1 MLYLTKDG
9 IFLTIKI
16 PMKCLPTQK
25 NFLNFTRKT
34 FAAAFIFSALLS
46 SFAFFSCASSSK
58 AKLHPVYITDKKCI
72 ELLPPSACSLSKE
85 CAQEFSGDFDGKSF
99 SMMAYLKLDK
109 KEISVC
115 LLSTFGVDI
124 GFLSY
129 DGKSVKFES
138 HFFPDSFRAEYIV
151 ADFQNAYYDFDVLKA
166 NYSAAGLSFEE
177 KKTSTSITRTI
188 HDGKNLIEEIEI
200 SLKKKKISR
209 IKIRNHLRNYTYII
223 TEVEP

>member
-1 MLYLTKDG
+1 
-9 IFLTIKI
+9 
-16 PMKCLPTQK
+16 
-25 NFLNFTRKT
+25 
-34 FAAAFIFSALLS
+34 
-46 SFAFFSCASSSK
+46 
-58 AKLHPVYITDKKCI
+58 
-72 ELLPPSACSLSKE
+72 
-85 CAQEFSGDFDGKSF
+85 
-99 SMMAYLKLDK
+99 MMAYLKLDK